1 MSHIKMLLARCRWYV
16 VRGWVVAVALVLV
29 AFGLFTG
36 AIRSGAN
43 GSLVPGVAQTRT
55 GVQRSPATNG
65 SFERTI
71 ATQKGINRYFD
82 AEVFPKLRTCW
93 NRLQGEGMITFDF
106 TYTKDARGRWVWE
119 KLGVRKSTLG
129 KGQDGVALAC
139 MQDSVRGTSF
149 PAATFDTAQNKLFLH
164 WNWPVPLPADAS
176 EQVRAML
183 RSQGGLG
190 TEGGCD
196 GHGAPPACLACG
208 EGGPSGACISVCVGA
223 ETCTI
228 VAKKGYFCVVGIP
241 CASGGPFGLVGHGT
255 VLY

>member
-1 MSHIKMLLARCRWYV
+1 MSHIKMLLARCRRYV
-16 VRGWVVAVALVLV
+16 VRGCVVAVALVLV

-36 AIRSGAN
+36 AIQSGAN
-43 GSLVPGVAQTRT
+43 ETLAPSAAQTRT

-71 ATQKGINRYFD
+71 ATQKEINRYFD
-82 AEVFPKLRTCW
+82 AEVSPKLRTCW
-93 NRLQGEGMITFDF
+93 SRVQGEGMITFDF

-119 KLGVRKSTLG
+119 KLGVRKSTLRE
-129 KGQDGVALAC
+129 GQDAVALAC

-149 PAATFDTAQNKLFLH
+149 PTATFDTAEDKLLLH
-164 WNWPVPLPADAS
+164 WNWPVPLPPDAS

-183 RSQGGLG
+183 RSRGGLG

-196 GHGAPPACLACG
+196 GHGAPTACWECG
-208 EGGPSGACISVCVGA
+208 SGSGACISVCVGYT
-223 ETCTI
+223 TCTQTGRPPNGCGGHG
-228 VAKKGYFCVVGIP
+228 A
-241 CASGGPFGLVGHGT
+241 CASGGPFGLVGRGT